1 MFNAIKLGMITVLT
15 TVVVAIT
22 GALGVHASDNT
33 LIADLDGNGTEE
45 IVTYYEEI
53 SPLEDGDFTYSFKM
67 TVNGEDAYEEGGL
80 VERYPSEPAEGRLHD
95 QLDHLKNIV
104 VSVADVNPGKAG
116 QELIARYYAS
126 VDDIVLGYR
135 VFRYN
140 DGKLTKISEFFPEA
154 AHSYIPKAQKNNK
167 YIKVCVETYTPA
179 LGNIWLTRNYKL
191 TAEGFKEKESKTG
204 TYLIAPAKYEENKLA
219 KYKAAKE
226 IEIFS
231 DKNLENAK
239 GTIAEG
245 EKYVIKKVILTNNDT
260 FENMKAYVKT
270 ASGVKGWILIDN
282 TADEI

>member
-1 MFNAIKLGMITVLT
+1 MKNLFKLGFITFFT
-15 TVVVAIT
+15 TIIVAIT
-22 GALGVHASDNT
+22 GSFNTKASDNT

-53 SPLEDGDFTYSFKM
+53 NPLEDGDFTYSFRM
-67 TVNGEDAYEEGGL
+67 TVNGKDAYEEGGL
-80 VERYPSEPAEGRLHD
+80 VERYPVEPVEGRLHD

-104 VSVADVNPGKAG
+104 VSVADVNPDKAG

-140 DGKLTKISEFFPEA
+140 DGKLTMVSEYFPEA
-154 AHSYIPKAQKNNK
+154 AHSYIPKAQNNDK
-167 YIKVCVETYTPA
+167 YIKVCVETYTHA

-204 TYLIAPAKYEENKLA
+204 TYIIAPAKYEENKLA
-219 KYKAAKE
+219 KYNSAKDSE
-226 IEIFS
+226 ICS
-231 DKNLENAK
+231 DKNLEKAK

-245 EKYVIKKVILTNNDT
+245 EKYVIKKVILTDNDT
-260 FENMKAYVKT
+260 FENMRAYVKT

-282 TADEI
+282 TSDEM